1 MFGPNLIYAVLRL
14 GLGYAVASCLGE
26 MPCSADF
33 IEGYRRVIPVVCI
46 VGKHNSGK
54 TTLLEKLIPCL
65 QQHGRRVAVIKHA
78 AHGFSLDQEGSDSWR
93 LAQTG
98 ADAVVLSGPGNA
110 VTYCRLPDDASLPQV
125 LGLLPVMGFDL
136 VLVEG
141 YKGSDYPKIEVH
153 RTALGP
159 DLLLAEEQLAAVV
172 TDSDAAFSIP
182 TCRSDDPQG
191 LVAFLDERYGRPNA
205 ERDAIRVTIDGKEVP
220 INAFASAVI
229 SGGILGMLSALKGV
243 KEPGAVRIELRRGR
257 ERDGV

>member
-1 MFGPNLIYAVLRL
+1 MTLLEKCRNLRAACLAPISFMR
-14 GLGYAVASCLGE
+14 SCGSAWVTPTHQVWAKL
-26 MPCSADF
+26 PCSAGF

-46 VGKHNSGK
+46 VGKHNAGK

-65 QQHGRRVAVIKHA
+65 QQRGRRVAVIKHA
-78 AHGFSLDQEGSDSWR
+78 AHGFSLDREGSDSWR

-110 VTYCRLPDDASLPQV
+110 VTLCRLPDDASLPQV

-141 YKGSDYPKIEVH
+141 YKSSDYPKIEVH

-172 TDSDAAFSIP
+172 TDAMRHSRYLLAAL
-182 TCRSDDPQG
+182 T
-191 LVAFLDERYGRPNA
+191 
-205 ERDAIRVTIDGKEVP
+205 T
-220 INAFASAVI
+220 
-229 SGGILGMLSALKGV
+229 
-243 KEPGAVRIELRRGR
+243 RRGWR
-257 ERDGV
+257 HSWTSAMGVQTRSEMRSESRLTVKRSQLMPSPAP

>member
-1 MFGPNLIYAVLRL
+1 M
-14 GLGYAVASCLGE
+14 
-26 MPCSADF
+26 
-33 IEGYRRVIPVVCI
+33 IPVVCI

-65 QQHGRRVAVIKHA
+65 QQRGRRVAVIKHA
-78 AHGFSLDQEGSDSWR
+78 AHGFSLDREGSDSWR

-110 VTYCRLPDDASLPQV
+110 VTSCRLPDDASLPQV

-172 TDSDAAFSIP
+172 TDERCGHSRYLLAARTTRRGWRHSW
-182 TCRSDDPQG
+182 T
-191 LVAFLDERYGRPNA
+191 
-205 ERDAIRVTIDGKEVP
+205 
-220 INAFASAVI
+220 
-229 SGGILGMLSALKGV
+229 SALGV
-243 KEPGAVRIELRRGR
+243 PTRSEMRSESRLTVKRSQLMPSPAP
-257 ERDGV
+257 